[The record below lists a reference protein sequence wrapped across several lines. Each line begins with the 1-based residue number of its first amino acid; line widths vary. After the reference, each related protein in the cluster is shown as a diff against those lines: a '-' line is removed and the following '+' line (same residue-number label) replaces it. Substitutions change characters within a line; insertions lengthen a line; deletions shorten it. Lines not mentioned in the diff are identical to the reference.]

1 MAAGALSFTKQ
12 HDDRVLAGVASGFAA
27 QHGVDVVLVR
37 VAIVVLSFAGGL
49 GILLY
54 ALGAVVASPEGADV
68 PEAHPKDLQ
77 RTVSVAC
84 VSLGLVMLIR
94 STGLWLGDAVMLPV
108 LVIAAGLVLL
118 WMMRPAT
125 AERAAER
132 FASGQL
138 ADVASGRHAR
148 ARLFAGAVLVATGVA
163 MVGLGRSVSN
173 SVRIGA
179 FATSITIIGVA
190 LVLGPWLTRLAQ
202 QATADRR
209 ERIRA
214 AEREAM
220 AAHLHD
226 SVLQTLALIQ
236 RTADDPRRTVA
247 LARQQER
254 ELRDW
259 LYGGAVATAG
269 TLHGA
274 VHAMAED
281 VEVTYHVRVEVVMV
295 GDRPVDDDLTALVAA
310 MREACVNAAK
320 HSGTDEVSVYVEVAP
335 DAVEAFVRDRG
346 RGFDRGDAAPDRHG
360 IARSIEGRLERV
372 GGTAVIESVVGEGTE
387 VQLRVPVRD
396 TASAGGR

>member
-1 MAAGALSFTKQ
+1 MAAGSLSFAKQ
-12 HDDRVLAGVASGFAA
+12 HDGRVLAGVASGFAV

-37 VAIVVLSFAGGL
+37 AALVVLSFAGGL

-54 ALGAVVASPEGADV
+54 ALGAVLASPEGAEVGD
-68 PEAHPKDLQ
+68 AHPHDLQ
-77 RTVSVAC
+77 RTASVAC
-84 VSLGLVMLIR
+84 ISLGLVMVVR
-94 STGLWLGDAVMLPV
+94 STGLWLGDAVMLPI
-108 LVIAAGLVLL
+108 LVIATGLVLL
-118 WMMRPAT
+118 WVMRPAT

-132 FASGQL
+132 FAAGQL
-138 ADVASGRHAR
+138 VDVASGRHAR
-148 ARLFAGAVLVATGVA
+148 ARLLAGAVLVSAGVA
-163 MVGLGRSVSN
+163 MVGLGRSVST

-179 FATSITIIGVA
+179 FATSVTIIGVA

-202 QATADRR
+202 QASADRR

-214 AEREAM
+214 TEREAM

-259 LYGGAVATAG
+259 LYGGAATAAG
-269 TLHGA
+269 TLGGA

-281 VEVTYHVRVEVVMV
+281 VEVTYHVRVEVVVV
-295 GDRPVDDDLTALVAA
+295 GDRPIDDDLGALVAA

-320 HSGTDEVSVYVEVAP
+320 HSGTDEVSVYVEVTAE
-335 DAVEAFVRDRG
+335 AVEAFVRDRG
-346 RGFDRGDAAPDRHG
+346 CGFDRSDAAPDRRG
-360 IARSIEGRLERV
+360 IAQSIEARLERV
-372 GGTAVIESVVGEGTE
+372 GGSATIDSVLGEGTE

-396 TASAGGR
+396 TTSAGR